1 MKVPDVFEGI
11 RNGNQSVADMLYH
24 TLRRSIVSGRFAP
37 GQRLVERD
45 ISQMA
50 GISRTPVREA
60 LRRLQA
66 EGLVK
71 DDRRGVEVLGL
82 VPQRLE
88 DVFAVR
94 KLLRGLVAERAAT
107 NADQSEVDVLARL
120 AEEAEALVDH
130 QASFL
135 MSQEAFNSALTKAAR
150 IPLAEGFLQQLA
162 DYLEEFRERSL
173 SAREL
178 RVQAAAEHR
187 ALFDAIARRDPE
199 AAKAAADVHSRRSD
213 ARYMEVLRQADDEVI
228 SS

>member
-1 MKVPDVFEGI
+1 MRVPDVFDGI

-50 GISRTPVREA
+50 GVSRTPVREA

-66 EGLVK
+66 EGLVR

-94 KLLRGLVAERAAT
+94 RLLRGLIAERAT
-107 NADQSEVDVLARL
+107 INADQSELDLLARL
-120 AEEAEALVDH
+120 TEEAEALVNH
-130 QASFL
+130 QSSFL
-135 MSQEAFNSALTKAAR
+135 MSQDGFNVALTKAAR
-150 IPLAEGFLQQLA
+150 IPIAEGFLQQLG

-173 SAREL
+173 STREL
-178 RVQAAAEHR
+178 RMQAAAEHR
-187 ALFDAIARRDPE
+187 AIYEGVARRDPD
-199 AAKAAADVHSRRSD
+199 AARCAADDHSKKSD
-213 ARYMEVLRQADDEVI
+213 ARYMRVLNQAEADVVY
-228 SS
+228 